1 MGAPRLPVLDDFNRA
16 NTGPPP
22 SANWA
27 AMPFLAAFSAHKVV
41 TNQAV
46 AGGAGNNAASWWS
59 AQDFGPDCE
68 AVIDAITLT
77 PTPDDYVSLYA
88 RAFSSGGFNGYELA
102 HNKDGSDTWVI
113 SSYTADVAT
122 QIGASATQ
130 SVANGASI
138 GLVVVGSTIEGWY
151 KAPAGSWSLVMT
163 RTDTTYGGA
172 GKVGWYHYRAASTFD
187 NFAGGTLLAARRALL
202 GVGT

>member
-46 AGGAGNNAASWWS
+46 AGGAGNNAASWWT

-68 AVIDAITLT
+68 VYLTAVSLNAVE
-77 PTPDDYVSLYA
+77 DYVSLYA
-88 RAFSSGGFNGYELA
+88 RTFSGAGLNGYELSI
-102 HNKDGSDTWVI
+102 NLDGSNTWNVV
-113 SSYTADVAT
+113 SYTADTGT
-122 QIGASATQ
+122 QIGASAVQ
-130 SVANGASI
+130 SVANGASL
-138 GLVVVGSTIEGWY
+138 GMVVFGSTIEGWY
-151 KAPAGSWSLVMT
+151 KAPAGSWSLVVS
-163 RTDTTYGGA
+163 RTDTTHGGA

-202 GVGT
+202 GAGL